1 MSSNINNTFSTTG
14 SGPAPNTEGPHK
26 SDMLNRA
33 DPRVDSDRDH
43 SRTIGGNQSTGTHVP
58 EGTYGTHN
66 SRVANVADPRIDSD
80 HDRTTGLNSH
90 NTHGTGL
97 TGATG
102 TGPTGTHGTG
112 MTGTHGTGLTGT
124 HGTGLTGTHGTGL
137 TGTHGTHGYESG
149 LSSGTHEGAR
159 GPHSSRVAN
168 AADPR
173 VDSDRDGSRTAGTT
187 HGAGYGT
194 TEGTHGPHS
203 SRAANAADPRV
214 DSDRDHRAAHAGDHS
229 TTTGD
234 RVTGATV
241 GTLGG
246 PAHTGPAPNTAGPH
260 KSDLLNKLDPRV
272 DSNLDGSKTIG
283 GDKTYAQS

>member
-33 DPRVDSDRDH
+33 DPRVDSDRDN
-43 SRTIGGNQSTGTHVP
+43 SRTIGGNRSTGTNVP

-66 SRVANVADPRIDSD
+66 SRVANAADPRIDSD
-80 HDRTTGLNSH
+80 YDRTTGLNSH
-90 NTHGTGL
+90 NTR
-97 TGATG
+97 
-102 TGPTGTHGTG
+102 
-112 MTGTHGTGLTGT
+112 GTGLTGT
-124 HGTGLTGTHGTGL
+124 RGTGLTGTQ
-137 TGTHGTHGYESG
+137 GTHGYESG
-149 LSSGTHEGAR
+149 LSSGTHEGAH

-173 VDSDRDGSRTAGTT
+173 VDS
-187 HGAGYGT
+187 
-194 TEGTHGPHS
+194 
-203 SRAANAADPRV
+203 N
-214 DSDRDHRAAHAGDHS
+214 RDHRAAHAGDHS

-234 RVTGATV
+234 RVTGATA

-246 PAHTGPAPNTAGPH
+246 PAHTGPAPHTAGPH

-272 DSNLDGSKTIG
+272 DSNLDGSKTVG